1 MLLYCSI
8 KIFPSQR
15 LTSICLTKDQTENET
30 KEEDYIQDLT
40 ESEQKE
46 KESLLQKGFG
56 NWNKREFHAFLR
68 GLSL

>member
-1 MLLYCSI
+1 
-8 KIFPSQR
+8 
-15 LTSICLTKDQTENET
+15 LTKDQTENET